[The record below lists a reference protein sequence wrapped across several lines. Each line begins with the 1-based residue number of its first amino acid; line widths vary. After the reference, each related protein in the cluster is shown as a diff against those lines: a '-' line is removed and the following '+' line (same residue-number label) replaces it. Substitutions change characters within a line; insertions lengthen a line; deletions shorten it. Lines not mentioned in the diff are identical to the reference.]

1 MPPFAVHPAAGYGV
15 ELWVEKNDRA
25 LPRRL
30 IVTYRSQPL
39 QPSFVAE
46 LFDWNLSTRP
56 ADAEFVFQP
65 PEGATQF
72 EITAAAAKEPVA
84 KAKGKSR

>member
-1 MPPFAVHPAAGYGV
+1 
-15 ELWVEKNDRA
+15 LSSRRLEKNDRA

-56 ADAEFVFQP
+56 DDAEFVFKP
-65 PEGATQF
+65 PEGATQID
-72 EITAAAAKEPVA
+72 ITAAASVPVA
-84 KAKGKSR
+84 KAKGGSR